1 VNTSRLTSA
10 AGLLVAVLAC
20 ATPARATQRTEWLR
34 PPQEEE
40 DTTWGILD
48 PHSIFEWNAMRA
60 ENTLTG
66 GWGGERRRLSDA
78 GIGFAGAYV
87 MEAAGNPVGGTTQTA
102 RYTHNIS
109 LGVFFDLGRLIGV
122 PDTYALVSASNR
134 AGNSLSNDIPNFFAV
149 QEIFGGQTTRLVHLA
164 VEHVAAGGRLSL
176 VGGRIDALDDF
187 ATSPLYCYAQNLGF
201 CGNPLSIPVNASVSS
216 YPNTTWGLRAQW
228 SFTDNVY
235 AMTGVY
241 DAYSSFRANRH
252 HGVDFTIPHRSG
264 GVAVM
269 QEFGWQP
276 LIARRLGLPG
286 TVKVG
291 GEYTSE
297 PKVKFESGNRRSG
310 TYTVYATIQQ
320 KLWAEPG
327 AAQQGLSGFL
337 AVTYAPPELNTIDYF
352 VDGGLLYTGLVP
364 GRDRDVLGLF
374 GLYGHFS
381 PDLSR
386 SQVVRHE
393 PGMDHEAILELN
405 YQYNITSWLYVQP
418 DIQGLLRPS
427 GTGRVQ
433 NALVLAAQLGVTL

>member
-1 VNTSRLTSA
+1 MNTSRPTSA
-10 AGLLVAVLAC
+10 VSLLVAVLAC
-20 ATPARATQRTEWLR
+20 AVPALATQRTEWLR
-34 PPQEEE
+34 PPQEDE

-48 PHSIFEWNAMRA
+48 PRSIFEWNAMRE

-87 MEAAGNPVGGTTQTA
+87 TEAAGNPVGGTTQTA

-134 AGNSLSNDIPNFFAV
+134 AGNSLSRDIPNFFAV

-164 VEHVAAGGRLSL
+164 LEKITAGGHLSV

-201 CGNPLSIPVNASVSS
+201 CGNPLSIPVNASVPS
-216 YPNTTWGLRAQW
+216 YPNTAWGLRARW

-241 DAYSSFRANRH
+241 DAFSRFRANRY
-252 HGVDFTIPHRSG
+252 HGVDFSIRHDS

-291 GEYTSE
+291 GVYTSE

-310 TYTVYATIQQ
+310 TYDVYATIQQ
-320 KLWAEPG
+320 KLWEEPG
-327 AAQQGLSGFL
+327 AAYQGLSGFL
-337 AVTYAPPELNTIDYF
+337 AVTYAPADLNTIEHF

-364 GRDRDVLGLF
+364 GRDRDVLGLY

-386 SQVVRHE
+386 SQVAHHA
-393 PGMDHEAILELN
+393 PGLDHEAVLELN
-405 YQYNITSWLYVQP
+405 YQYNVTSWLYLQP
-418 DIQGLLRPS
+418 DVQAVLRPS
-427 GTGRVQ
+427 GTGRVPD
-433 NALVLAAQLGVTL
+433 ALVLAMQLGVTF